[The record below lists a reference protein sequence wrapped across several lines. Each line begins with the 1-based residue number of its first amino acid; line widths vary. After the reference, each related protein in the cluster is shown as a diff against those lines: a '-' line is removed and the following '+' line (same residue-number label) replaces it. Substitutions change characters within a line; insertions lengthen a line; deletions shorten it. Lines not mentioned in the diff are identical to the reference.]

1 MARTFPGMDPYLEHP
16 SLWPGFH
23 NWFIIAM
30 AEAMQQQLRPR
41 YLAAVEA
48 RVYIEG
54 GDRDMVPDALIRRPS
69 PRPEGPPPRQQ
80 GAVAV
85 AEEDEPVIV
94 RAAPGV
100 EVNES
105 YLTILDRFSG
115 LKVVT
120 VIELL
125 SPSNKRRGP
134 GRTLY
139 KQKQRDVL
147 RSDAHLVELDLLR
160 KGRHTV
166 AVPRGLAESRR
177 PYDSLI
183 CVSRARRPRVEFE
196 LYPRSLRRPMPTL
209 AIPLADPDP
218 DLRVDLNA
226 VISHTYDAGSYRD
239 RIDYT
244 RPCEPPLSPEDQTW
258 ADELIRGDAPA
269 AEA

>member
-1 MARTFPGMDPYLEHP
+1 MAKIFPGMDPYLEHP
-16 SLWPGFH
+16 SLWPGLGTELVV
-23 NWFIIAM
+23 AM
-30 AEAMQQQLRPR
+30 AAALQPRLRPR
-41 YLAAVEA
+41 YIAAVEV
-48 RVYIEG
+48 RQYV
-54 GDRDMVPDALIRRPS
+54 DRSIPERFSMVPAHREAGVSCEVDDDA
-69 PRPEGPPPRQQ
+69 
-80 GAVAV
+80 
-85 AEEDEPVIV
+85 PVIV

-166 AVPRGLAESRR
+166 AVPKGLAECRG

-183 CVSRARRPRVEFE
+183 CVSRVRRPRVEFE
-196 LYPRSLRRPMPTL
+196 LYPRSLRRPLPTVS
-209 AIPLADPDP
+209 IPLADPDP
-218 DLRVDLNA
+218 DLRLDLNP
-226 VISHTYDAGSYRD
+226 VFSHTYEAGSYRD
-239 RIDYT
+239 RIDHS
-244 RPCEPPLSPEDQTW
+244 RPCVPALSPEDQAW
-258 ADELIRGDAPA
+258 ANDLVRQAVGPPEGR
-269 AEA
+269 